1 MVDLKAGESWCKDR
15 EERDEEVLG
24 GADCP
29 AEFGAGGSG
38 VGALFFGGGAKD
50 IGGDGGVLA
59 VEERRFEGEFDA
71 TIFSRVEAENGE
83 TASWFQAFGEV
94 AEEGIEGGELVIDG
108 DAKGLENASDGEIDL
123 GGGGESLEDL
133 ADTVGE
139 LGGGGEG

>member
-1 MVDLKAGESWCKDR
+1 M
-15 EERDEEVLG
+15 
-24 GADCP
+24 
-29 AEFGAGGSG
+29 
-38 VGALFFGGGAKD
+38 FFGGGAKD
-50 IGGDGGVLA
+50 IGGDVGVIA

-139 LGGGGEG
+139 LGGGGDG

>member
-1 MVDLKAGESWCKDR
+1 M
-15 EERDEEVLG
+15 
-24 GADCP
+24 
-29 AEFGAGGSG
+29 
-38 VGALFFGGGAKD
+38 
-50 IGGDGGVLA
+50 
-59 VEERRFEGEFDA
+59 
-71 TIFSRVEAENGE
+71 EAENGE

-139 LGGGGEG
+139 LGGGGDG